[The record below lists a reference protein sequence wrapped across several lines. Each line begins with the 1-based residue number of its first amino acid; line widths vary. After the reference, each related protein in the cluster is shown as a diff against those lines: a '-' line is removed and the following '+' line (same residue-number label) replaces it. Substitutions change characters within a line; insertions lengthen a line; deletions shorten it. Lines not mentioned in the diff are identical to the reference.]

1 MAYVDGFVLP
11 VPKKNLAAYK
21 KVAIWGKKVW
31 MKHGALQFLECVGDD
46 LFPGFGLPFPKLLKL
61 KKGETV
67 MYSFIV
73 YKSKAHRKAVN
84 TRVMKD
90 PKMNDMPK
98 DMPFDVKR
106 MAVGGFKAI
115 VEGRSIR

>member
-11 VPKKNLAAYK
+11 LKKKNLAAYK
-21 KVAIWGKKVW
+21 KMANWGKKLW
-31 MKHGALQFLECVGDD
+31 MRHGALQFLECVGDD

-61 KKGETV
+61 KKDETV
-67 MYSFIV
+67 MYSFII

-90 PKMNDMPK
+90 PIMDKMPK

-106 MAVGGFKAI
+106 MATGGFQSI
-115 VEGRSIR
+115 VQG